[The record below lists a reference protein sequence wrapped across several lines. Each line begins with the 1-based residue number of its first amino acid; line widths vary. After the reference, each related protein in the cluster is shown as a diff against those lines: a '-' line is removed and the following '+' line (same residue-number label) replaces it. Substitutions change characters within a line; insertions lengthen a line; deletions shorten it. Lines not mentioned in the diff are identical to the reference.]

1 MLDPT
6 VLAAAQYVLET
17 VNPSDIVERAPD
29 DLIQEAFIAGA
40 RWQGSCAR
48 GRMACDSQIE
58 ELEAKCEKFRLGA
71 IADSRWREE
80 IIQDVNRK
88 QARIDRLKDA
98 LEGLTNAALAGLRP
112 LPSQVDAGFEALK
125 AQT

>member
-48 GRMACDSQIE
+48 GRMAFSPAPQSMTVEPDQRE
-58 ELEAKCEKFRLGA
+58 
-71 IADSRWREE
+71 WR
-80 IIQDVNRK
+80 
-88 QARIDRLKDA
+88 
-98 LEGLTNAALAGLRP
+98 
-112 LPSQVDAGFEALK
+112 
-125 AQT
+125 